1 MTASLAPLPTLEHAS
16 VGAPITRGGVSLI
29 PVYLHTA
36 GLDIATGADASV
48 QIGERPDAEVPTIQA
63 ANHGDRPALL
73 VDGQVVEGGLQT
85 RVLNVS
91 VLVGAHSSLPIP
103 VSCVEQGRWR
113 GGRNFSYSQTFAT
126 RRVRRAKNVTQ
137 TDNLM
142 AYGSRTSDQGA
153 VWAAVHHEL
162 GRLEAHNSSSTL
174 AAAEARLRDDDRI
187 ATATDELRRL
197 GPLPGQCGIIVAH
210 GSRIVSLELFATPA
224 MLAAHWAAL
233 VGGIM
238 LDAPLHE
245 PTSRPSLT
253 RALKFVRRI
262 NTTKATVNPGV
273 GLGSEVHVRTSK
285 MVAQALVH
293 EGVVVHASAF
303 ALAA

>member
-1 MTASLAPLPTLEHAS
+1 MTASHAPLPTLDFAA
-16 VGAPITRGGVSLI
+16 VGAPITRVGVSLI
-29 PVYLHTA
+29 PIYLHGA
-36 GLDIATGADASV
+36 GLDIATGTAAGV
-48 QIGERPDAEVPTIQA
+48 QIGERPNAEVPTLEA
-63 ANHGDRPALL
+63 ANPGDRPALL

-91 VLVGAHSSLPIP
+91 VLVGAHTRLPIP
-103 VSCVEQGRWR
+103 VSCVEQGRWN
-113 GGRNFSYSQTFAT
+113 GGRSFEYSPTFAT
-126 RRVRRAKNVTQ
+126 RRVRRAKNLTQ

-142 AYGSRTSDQGA
+142 AHGSRTSDQGA

-162 GRLEAHNSSSTL
+162 GRLDAHNNSSTL
-174 AAAEARLRDDDRI
+174 AAAQDRLRDDRRI
-187 ATATDELRRL
+187 AEATAELRAR
-197 GPLPGQCGIIVAH
+197 GPLPGQCGIVVAH

-224 MLAAHWAAL
+224 MLAAHWDAL

-238 LDAPLHE
+238 LDAPMRE
-245 PTSRPSLT
+245 PNSRPSLT

-273 GLGSEVHVRTSK
+273 GLGNEVHVRTAK